1 MDHQEVWFITG
12 ASTGLG
18 HHLMK
23 GLLQNGHQVA
33 AVSRDKDSLQGLI
46 GRYLADDRRAGS
58 NGKTEVGWQAEDLL
72 CLSADLTNEDSVQQA
87 IQQTIHQFGRID
99 KVVNYAGCDLYT
111 PVEALSENVLH
122 HLFEDSVF
130 GTFHVLRQVMPYLKS
145 QRSGIIL
152 TYSSPAAIAA
162 AAGSPLYAATK
173 LAIEHLS
180 EELTAGMEALG
191 IQQTIVAPG
200 PGFFAPAPTGLHESR
215 SIRQK
220 DYNPCGSL
228 YEKRAFQRSAHW
240 A

>member
-1 MDHQEVWFITG
+1 MDHKEVWFITG

-33 AVSRDKDSLQGLI
+33 AVARDKDSLQGLI

-111 PVEALSENVLH
+111 PVEGLSENVLH

-180 EELTAGMEALG
+180 EELTAGIEALG
-191 IQQTIVAPG
+191 IQQTIVGPG
-200 PGFFAPAPTGLHESR
+200 PGVFAPTPTALHESR
-215 SIRQK
+215 SIRQE
-220 DYNPCGSL
+220 DYNPCGGL
-228 YEKRAFQRSAHW
+228 YEKAFQRSAHW

>member
-1 MDHQEVWFITG
+1 MVYKEVWFITG

-18 HHLMK
+18 HHLMR
-23 GLLQNGHQVA
+23 GLLKNGHQVA

-58 NGKTEVGWQAEDLL
+58 DGKSEVGWQAEDLL

-87 IQQTIHQFGRID
+87 IRQTIHQFGRID

-111 PVEALSENVLH
+111 PAGELSEKVLH
-122 HLFEDSVF
+122 HLFEESIF
-130 GTFHVLRQVMPYLKS
+130 GTFHVLRQVLPYLRN

-180 EELTAGMEALG
+180 AELTAGMEALG
-191 IQQTIVAPG
+191 IQQTIVGPG
-200 PGFFAPAPTGLHESR
+200 PGFFVPTPTSPHEPR
-215 SIRQK
+215 PVKQEN
-220 DYNPCGSL
+220 YNPCGSL
-228 YEKRAFQRSAHW
+228 FEKPAFQRSAYW
-240 A
+240 V

>member
-1 MDHQEVWFITG
+1 MEQKEVWFITG
-12 ASTGLG
+12 AATGLG
-18 HHLMK
+18 HHLMR

-58 NGKTEVGWQAEDLL
+58 DGKTEVGWQAENLL
-72 CLSADLTNEDSVQQA
+72 CLSADLTREDSVQAA
-87 IQQTIHQFGRID
+87 IQQTILQFGRID

-111 PVEALSENVLH
+111 PAGELSESVLH
-122 HLFEDSVF
+122 HLFEESIF
-130 GTFHVLRQVMPYLKS
+130 GTFHVLRQVLPHLQR

-173 LAIEHLS
+173 LAIEHLT

-191 IQQTIVAPG
+191 IEQTIVGPG
-200 PGFFAPAPTGLHESR
+200 PGFLAPTPTGPNGSR
-215 SIRQK
+215 PVRPK
-220 DYNPCGSL
+220 NYNPCAGL
-228 YEKRAFQRSAHW
+228 FEKQAFQRSAYW